1 MTHEKPPQTEFSR
14 IVTVESLADE
24 ELSREIEADAA
35 ERTALARRFGLL
47 ALDRL
52 TASVR
57 LKRLRGRTIRVEGA
71 FAADVVQSCVVTL
84 EPVASHLADHFTVT
98 FAPASDIGEA
108 AELDLSPW
116 AEDLPEPLDGEA
128 IDIGETVAQFL
139 ALALD
144 PYPRRQGVA
153 FKAAE
158 IPGLAPEGAADGPF
172 AALATL
178 RKNGQN

>member
-1 MTHEKPPQTEFSR
+1 MTHEKPPEAEFSR
-14 IVTVESLADE
+14 PVTIESLADE
-24 ELSREIEADAA
+24 ELSREIEADAS
-35 ERTALARRFGLL
+35 ERAALAKRFGLL

-52 TASVR
+52 IATVR
-57 LKRLRGRTIRVEGA
+57 LKRLRGSTIRVEGR
-71 FAADVVQSCVVTL
+71 FVADVVQTCVVTL
-84 EPVASHLADHFTVT
+84 EPVASHIAEDFTVT
-98 FAPASDIGEA
+98 FAPAAETGEE

-116 AEDLPEPLDGEA
+116 AEDLPEPLDGES

-153 FKAAE
+153 FEAADF
-158 IPGLAPEGAADGPF
+158 PGLTPEGASGGPF

>member
-1 MTHEKPPQTEFSR
+1 MTHEKPPEPEFSR
-14 IVTVESLADE
+14 IVTIESLADE
-24 ELSREIEADAA
+24 ELSREIEADAD
-35 ERTALARRFGLL
+35 ERAALAKRFGLL

-52 TASVR
+52 TATVR
-57 LKRLRGRTIRVEGA
+57 VKRLRGRSIGVEGS
-71 FAADVVQSCVVTL
+71 FVADVVQSCVVTL
-84 EPVASHLADHFTVT
+84 EPVASHIAEDFAVT
-98 FAPASDIGEA
+98 FAPAAEIGEG

-116 AEDLPEPLDGEA
+116 AEDLPEPLEGDS

-153 FKAAE
+153 FEASDF
-158 IPGLAPEGAADGPF
+158 PGLTPEEPRTGPF